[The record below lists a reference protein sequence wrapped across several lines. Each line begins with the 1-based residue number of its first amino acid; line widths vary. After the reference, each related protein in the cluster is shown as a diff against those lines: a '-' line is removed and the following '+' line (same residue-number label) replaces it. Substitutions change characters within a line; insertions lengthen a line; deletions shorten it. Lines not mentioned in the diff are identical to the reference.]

1 MFVRVLKQHSFRFSG
16 LAKGLA
22 LLTIISGLFVLSG
35 CAGTMQAIENRN
47 MTLSAKMSDTIFLDP
62 EILANNRNVYV
73 RVTNTSDFQE
83 IDFAELL
90 KGKLSAKGYSL
101 TNNPS
106 QAGYI
111 VQANLLYMGAEKK
124 GLTAEGMLAGG
135 FGAAL
140 AGSTIGSGWKGPAA
154 AAAGL
159 GLLGS
164 IGGGIAGSLVHI
176 DTYLGATDI
185 QIKEAVEGG
194 VKGTMDTSAK
204 YGSSTTL
211 KTQREVK
218 SSHQEYRTR
227 IVVLARQTN
236 IDRQEACRAIAD
248 RLAAQIAGMF

>member
-1 MFVRVLKQHSFRFSG
+1 MFMRASKQHRLGFSG
-16 LAKGLA
+16 LARSLV

-35 CAGTMQAIENRN
+35 CAGTMQAIENKN
-47 MTLSAKMSDTIFLDP
+47 MTLSAKMSDTVFLDP
-62 EILANNRNVYV
+62 EILANNKNVYA

-111 VQANLLYMGAEKK
+111 VQANLLYMGDEKK

-135 FGAAL
+135 FGGAL
-140 AGSTIGSGWKGPAA
+140 AASTIGSGWKGPAA
-154 AAAGL
+154 AAAG
-159 GLLGS
+159 GAIIGS
-164 IGGGIAGSLVHI
+164 VIGGLAGSLIHV

-194 VKGTMDTSAK
+194 VKGTMNTAAK
-204 YGSSTTL
+204 YGSATTL
-211 KTQREVK
+211 KTQREIK
-218 SSHQEYRTR
+218 SSRQEYRTR
-227 IVVLARQTN
+227 IVVFARQTN
-236 IDRQEACRAIAD
+236 IDKQEACRAIAD